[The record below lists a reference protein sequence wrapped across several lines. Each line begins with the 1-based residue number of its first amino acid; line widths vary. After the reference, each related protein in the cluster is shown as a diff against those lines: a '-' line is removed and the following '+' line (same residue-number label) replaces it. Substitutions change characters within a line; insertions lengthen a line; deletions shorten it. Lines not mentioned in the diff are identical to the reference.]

1 MANVTVVRTA
11 SSSQIGSLLT
21 QASAS
26 TTYLTQV
33 SASNTY
39 LTQASASNTYASKTS
54 PEFNEDIS
62 IQGSV
67 PDLTFIN
74 SSGSVVSRMNVLAAG
89 VLGEAEFNIV
99 ANEANPYKT
108 SRIILYGSGAQ
119 IAVNTGEL
127 YSSVL
132 TIDSNYPFSLISSE
146 IGTMLNVDSSGR
158 VTSPK
163 QPAFNVTYTDGSV
176 TFGAGVVVFN
186 TVRTNVGGHYS
197 TSTGR
202 FTAPVA
208 GHYHF
213 DVHFF
218 KYTAYT
224 NPSNT
229 YWGFRVNG
237 GATITTN
244 HGAQGSDGGQSL
256 STTIY
261 LNANDY
267 IDVYAQN
274 TIQSWGGQFLQ
285 FSGYLAG

>member
-1 MANVTVVRTA
+1 MANVTIVRTA
-11 SSSQIGSLLT
+11 SSSQINSLLT

-26 TTYLTQV
+26 TTYLTQA

-39 LTQASASNTYASKTS
+39 LTQLSASTTY
-54 PEFNEDIS
+54 
-62 IQGSV
+62 
-67 PDLTFIN
+67 LTK
-74 SSGSVVSRMNVLAAG
+74 SSGSTTYLTQSSASSTYAA
-89 VLGEAEFNIV
+89 L
-99 ANEANPYKT
+99 
-108 SRIILYGSGAQ
+108 SGA
-119 IAVNTGEL
+119 AFTG
-127 YSSVL
+127 
-132 TIDSNYPFSLISSE
+132 NIS
-146 IGTMLNVDSSGR
+146 TTGR
-158 VTSPK
+158 ITATS
-163 QPAFNVTYTDGSV
+163 QPAFNATYTDGSV
-176 TFGAGVVVFN
+176 TFSAGVVVFN
-186 TVRTNVGGHYS
+186 SARTNVGSHYS

-218 KYTAYT
+218 KYTSYT

-237 GATITTN
+237 GATVTTN

-285 FSGYLAG
+285 FSGYLVG